1 MVREFQ
7 AVLDSLPGKPAV
19 SLEEY
24 RELIGEMRRRG
35 LTYREIAGVLAD
47 KFQVKADLGAIHD
60 MLRGAVR
67 RRRPPAPRARAR
79 AEAAPVAPQ
88 VPQAPQAPQAEAVQV
103 ARTMAAARTIPAAR
117 TQVRKEAG
125 RPVFEYDENEPLRLI
140 GNSKSIE

>member
-60 MLRGAVR
+60 VVRVAVR

-79 AEAAPVAPQ
+79 AEAAPVAPL
-88 VPQAPQAPQAEAVQV
+88 VPQVPQAEAVQV
-103 ARTMAAARTIPAAR
+103 VWTIPAAR
-117 TQVRKEAG
+117 PQVRKEVG
-125 RPVFEYDENEPLRLI
+125 KPVFEYDEDEPLRLI